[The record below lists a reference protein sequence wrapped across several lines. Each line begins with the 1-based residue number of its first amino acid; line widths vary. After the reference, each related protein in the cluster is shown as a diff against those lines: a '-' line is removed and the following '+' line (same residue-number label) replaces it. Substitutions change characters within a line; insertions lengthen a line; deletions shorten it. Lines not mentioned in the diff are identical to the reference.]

1 MLIIGLTGGIG
12 SGKSTVTHHFE
23 TLGIPVIDADV
34 ITRDLVAPGQPA
46 LQEIARQ
53 FGSEFILP
61 NGELDRAKLRQRIF
75 NNNSNNNGNHDG
87 DNDDERKSLEAILHP
102 RAHAEAQ
109 RLIAA
114 CQSATPQAPYAIL
127 SAPLLIESGW
137 TDLVQRILVVDSSR
151 ENQVQ
156 RTQQRDGLSIEQ
168 INHIIDSQ
176 TDRHTRLAAAN
187 DVINNNGNLDTLI
200 QQVDALHQKYRQLAK
215 NRD

>member
-12 SGKSTVTHHFE
+12 SGKSTVAHHFE

-46 LQEIARQ
+46 LQEIAQQ

-61 NGELDRAKLRQRIF
+61 NGELDRAQLRQRIF
-75 NNNSNNNGNHDG
+75 NNNGNHE
-87 DNDDERKSLEAILHP
+87 DERKSLEAILHP

-176 TDRHTRLAAAN
+176 ADRHTRLAAAN
-187 DVINNNGNLDTLI
+187 DVINNNGNLDALI
-200 QQVDALHQKYRQLAK
+200 QQVDALHQKYRRLAK

>member
-12 SGKSTVTHHFE
+12 SGKSTVAHHFE

-46 LQEIARQ
+46 LQEIIQQ

-61 NGELDRAKLRQRIF
+61 NGELDRARLRQRVF
-75 NNNSNNNGNHDG
+75 
-87 DNDDERKSLEAILHP
+87 DNTEARKNLETILHP
-102 RAHAEAQ
+102 RAHTEAQ

-114 CQSATPQAPYAIL
+114 CQSATPQAPYVIL

-137 TDLVQRILVVDSSR
+137 TDLVQRVLVVDSSR

-156 RTQQRDGLSIEQ
+156 RTRQRDGLSVEQ

-187 DVINNNGNLDTLI
+187 DVINNNGNLDALI
-200 QQVDALHQKYRQLAK
+200 QQVDTLHQKYRQLAK

>member
-12 SGKSTVTHHFE
+12 SGKSTVAHHFE

-46 LQEIARQ
+46 LQEIAQQ
-53 FGSEFILP
+53 FGTEFILP
-61 NGELDRAKLRQRIF
+61 NGELDRAQLRQRVF
-75 NNNSNNNGNHDG
+75 NNNGNNDG
-87 DNDDERKSLEAILHP
+87 DNDDERKNLEAILHP
-102 RAHAEAQ
+102 RAHTEAQ
-109 RLIAA
+109 RLITA
-114 CQSATPQAPYAIL
+114 CQSATPQAPYVIL
-127 SAPLLIESGW
+127 SVPLLIESGW
-137 TDLVQRILVVDSSR
+137 TDLVQRVLVVDSSR

-156 RTQQRDGLSIEQ
+156 RTRQRDGLSIEQ

-215 NRD
+215 NHD